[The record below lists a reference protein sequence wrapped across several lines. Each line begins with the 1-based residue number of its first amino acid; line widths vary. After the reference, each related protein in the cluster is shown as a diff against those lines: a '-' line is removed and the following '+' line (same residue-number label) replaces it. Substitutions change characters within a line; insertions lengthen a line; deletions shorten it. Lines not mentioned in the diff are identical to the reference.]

1 MMSFY
6 KRKME
11 QNVIVTSL
19 VEAISLLALKW
30 ANVSVQ
36 SCETKEEKEEWNGP
50 DFVNLDVGSFSKRDM
65 EKKVNLLLVL
75 LKVLA

>member
-1 MMSFY
+1 MSLH

-11 QNVIVTSL
+11 QKVIVTSL
-19 VEAISLLALKW
+19 VEAISLVALKW

-36 SCETKEEKEEWNGP
+36 SWETKEEKEDGNGP
-50 DFVNLDVGSFSKRDM
+50 DFVNLDVESFSKRDM
-65 EKKVNLLLVL
+65 EKKVNLLLVS